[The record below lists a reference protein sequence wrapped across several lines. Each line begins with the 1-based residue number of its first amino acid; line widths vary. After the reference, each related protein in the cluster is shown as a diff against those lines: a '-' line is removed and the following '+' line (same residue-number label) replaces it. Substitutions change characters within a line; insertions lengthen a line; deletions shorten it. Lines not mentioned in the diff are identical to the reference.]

1 MTLSYITNPT
11 EFKAKVD
18 ELLEKINKAYEL
30 YWARCGFKHMKCPQI
45 RVESIGRKFLKLSQ
59 FEERNGV
66 WGCHCVHS
74 FIDLTNGN
82 LHKAA
87 TYKAPET
94 TGKTK
99 GVRTNIFNAD
109 VLDHITVHGT
119 VYLNSG
125 GGCFPPISKELAGI

>member
-1 MTLSYITNPT
+1 MNLSYITNPT

-30 YWARCGFKHMKCPQI
+30 YWARSGFTHMECPKIQ
-45 RVESIGRKFLKLSQ
+45 VESIGRKFLKLSSY
-59 FEERNGV
+59 EKRNGV
-66 WGCHCVHS
+66 WGVHSVHS

-87 TYKAPET
+87 TYKAPDT
-94 TGKTK
+94 AGKTK
-99 GVRTNIFNAD
+99 GVRTNIFAAD
-109 VLDHITVHGT
+109 VLDHITIHGT

-125 GGCFPPISKELAGI
+125 GGCYPAISKELGRI